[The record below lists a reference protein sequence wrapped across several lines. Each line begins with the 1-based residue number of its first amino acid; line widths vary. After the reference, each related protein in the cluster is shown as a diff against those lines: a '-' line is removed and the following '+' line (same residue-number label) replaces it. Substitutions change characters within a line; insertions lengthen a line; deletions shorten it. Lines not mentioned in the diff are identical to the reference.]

1 MKKTMIAI
9 LIAATVGAA
18 FWTFGRNGHT
28 ELSYRFVTVEQG
40 DLHSVVSSTGTLEA
54 VTTVSVGTQ
63 VSGIIAEIFADFNDE
78 VEEGEVIARL
88 DTTLLETAVQE
99 ATAALAR
106 NRAELRQAERDYER
120 IRSLF
125 DDQIVA
131 QSNLDQVE
139 YALDVAR
146 ANSESAAV
154 GLAKAQQNL
163 AYATIS
169 SPISGTVIERTVD
182 VGQTV
187 AASLAAPEL
196 FRIAADLSR
205 LQILAAVDESDIGEV
220 HAGQAVQFTVQ
231 AHPEETF
238 TGTVRQVR
246 LQSQTQENVVN
257 YTVVIDV
264 DNEERKLLPGMTATA
279 EFLVASAEDVL
290 KVSNAALRFR
300 PTEAMIAEL
309 RSRREQAPDRPGR
322 PGPPA
327 PPDGAPAGG
336 QAADRT
342 TLWYLDAGGQLAVMP
357 VRTGI
362 SDGQM
367 TAIEGPRAEAGIEV
381 IVGVTQGSPK
391 STNNPFQLQAQEPS
405 GPPRT
410 PGL

>member
-1 MKKTMIAI
+1 MKKTMITI
-9 LIAATVGAA
+9 LIAAAVGAA
-18 FWTFGRNGHT
+18 VWAFGRNGPK

-40 DLHSVVSSTGTLEA
+40 DLHAVVSSTGTLEA
-54 VTTVSVGTQ
+54 VTTVQVGTQ

-78 VEEGEVIARL
+78 VKEGEVIARL
-88 DTTLLETAVQE
+88 DTILLETAVQE

-106 NRAELRQAERDYER
+106 NRAELRQAERNYER
-120 IRSLF
+120 IRALF

-131 QSNLDQVE
+131 RSDLDQVE

-146 ANSESAAV
+146 ANAEAAAV

-169 SPISGTVIERTVD
+169 SPISGTIIARTVD

-220 HAGQAVQFTVQ
+220 HAGQTVQFTVQ

-238 TGTVRQVR
+238 PGTVRQVR

-264 DNEERKLLPGMTATA
+264 DNDERKLLPGMTATV

-290 KVSNAALRFR
+290 KVSNSALRFR

-309 RSRREQAPDRPGR
+309 RARREQAADRAGR
-322 PGPPA
+322 PGPP
-327 PPDGAPAGG
+327 PSPEGAAAGG
-336 QAADRT
+336 RASDRT
-342 TLWYLDAGGQLAVMP
+342 ALWYLDAGGQLAVMP

-367 TAIEGPRAEAGIEV
+367 TAIEGPRAEAGMEV
-381 IVGVTQGSPK
+381 IVGVTQGRAK
-391 STNNPFQLQAQEPS
+391 STTNPFQLQTQGRS
-405 GPPRT
+405 GPPRP